1 MQSGEQGSRFDV
13 ERAASNLLDA
23 TCDAHAV
30 VWLEQERTQDQ
41 KVERPLQQIGLWR
54 NTTLL
59 QLFCMRVGG
68 HIQNVNRTDPADGS
82 GEPGWPGR

>member
-13 ERAASNLLDA
+13 EGAASNLPDA
-23 TCDAHAV
+23 TCDAYAV

-54 NTTLL
+54 KNTLL

-68 HIQNVNRTDPADGS
+68 HIQNVNRTD
-82 GEPGWPGR
+82 

>member
-23 TCDAHAV
+23 TCDADAV

-41 KVERPLQQIGLWR
+41 KVERPLQQISLWR
-54 NTTLL
+54 TATLL
-59 QLFCMRVGG
+59 QMFYRNLG
-68 HIQNVNRTDPADGS
+68 DDL
-82 GEPGWPGR
+82 

>member
-23 TCDAHAV
+23 TGDAYAV

-41 KVERPLQQIGLWR
+41 KVERPLQ
-54 NTTLL
+54 
-59 QLFCMRVGG
+59 
-68 HIQNVNRTDPADGS
+68 
-82 GEPGWPGR
+82 